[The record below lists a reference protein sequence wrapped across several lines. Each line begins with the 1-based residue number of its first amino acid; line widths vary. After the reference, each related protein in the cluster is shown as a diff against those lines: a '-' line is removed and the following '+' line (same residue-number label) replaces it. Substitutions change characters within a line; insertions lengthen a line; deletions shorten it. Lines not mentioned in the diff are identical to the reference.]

1 MRFIGSKVLLLKE
14 IDAVIQENVKCA
26 ESFCDIF
33 SGTAS
38 VARHFKTKYRIIS
51 NDILHFSYVLQMAT
65 LFNNQKPEFNSVLK
79 NIGQTPFTYFK
90 SFVPNKSELREPMF
104 IYENYSP
111 NEHANRQYFTNDN
124 ALRIDFIRQTIEAWK
139 QEGLLTE
146 GEYFYLLAGLIE
158 AVPFVSNIAGTY
170 GAFLKHWDARAF
182 KNLELIELDVE
193 NNSRSNECFN
203 EDSNQL
209 IRKIKGD
216 ILYIDPPYNHRQYAP
231 NYHVLETIS
240 RYDYPLIA
248 GKTGLRPYRDIYSK
262 YCLKKSVLAEFTD
275 LIKNAQ
281 FTNIVVSYSNEG
293 IMSSSEIEAVLL
305 NYGIKSSF
313 KLYTIPYRRYKHIP
327 GIVNHDLEELI
338 FFVKKDI

>member
-1 MRFIGSKVLLLKE
+1 MRFIGSKVLLLKK
-14 IDAVIQENVKCA
+14 IDSVIQENVKHA

-38 VARHFKTKYRIIS
+38 VARYFKKRYKIIS

-65 LFNNQKPEFNSVLK
+65 LFNNQKPEFSSVLK
-79 NIGQTPFTYFK
+79 KIGHNPFAYFAA
-90 SFVPNKSELREPMF
+90 FIPNKSALKEPVF

-124 ALRIDFIRQTIEAWK
+124 ALRIDFVRQTLETW
-139 QEGLLTE
+139 QQDGLLTV

-182 KNLELIELDVE
+182 KTLDLVELEVE
-193 NNSRSNECFN
+193 DNNHLNECFN

-240 RYDYPLIA
+240 RYDQPLIT

-262 YCLKKSVLAEFTD
+262 YCLKKSVLSEFTD

-281 FTNIVVSYSNEG
+281 FSNIIVSYSNEG
-293 IMSSSEIEAVLL
+293 IMSSSEIEDVLL
-305 NYGIKSSF
+305 NFGIKNSF

-327 GIVNHDLEELI
+327 GVVKHDLEELI
-338 FFVKKDI
+338 FFIKKDI